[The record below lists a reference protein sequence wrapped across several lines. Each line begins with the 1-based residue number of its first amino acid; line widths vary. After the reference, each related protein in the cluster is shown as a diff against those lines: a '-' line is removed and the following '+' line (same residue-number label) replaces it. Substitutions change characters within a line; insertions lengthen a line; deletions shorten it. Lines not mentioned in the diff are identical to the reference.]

1 MAKKTNKPKTN
12 KNEKPAEKKYPI
24 KKISKSDL
32 ESAYGTLKAVAE
44 KGLPDG
50 VFKENTLKFLERS
63 LDNAVASLK

>member
-1 MAKKTNKPKTN
+1 MPKMAKEDNKEET
-12 KNEKPAEKKYPI
+12 KKDTI
-24 KKISKSDL
+24 KKISKSDV
-32 ESAYGTLKAVAE
+32 ESAYGNLKATIS